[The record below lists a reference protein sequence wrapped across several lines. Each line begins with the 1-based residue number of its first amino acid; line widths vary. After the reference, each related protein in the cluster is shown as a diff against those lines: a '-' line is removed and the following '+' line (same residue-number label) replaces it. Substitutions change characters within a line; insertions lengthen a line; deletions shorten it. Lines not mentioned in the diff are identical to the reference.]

1 MAHCSWHHPR
11 KGVKGLRI
19 RKALPLAAAE
29 RLSMKKFAFATLLSA
44 SFALAA
50 CGSSDSA
57 NEAAS
62 PDNVEM
68 PAEEAVGGIDAAATP
83 AADAAATETG
93 AASDAATAAA
103 STGATPTAAAAT
115 GVPAGDG
122 SPPPAKK

>member
-1 MAHCSWHHPR
+1 
-11 KGVKGLRI
+11 
-19 RKALPLAAAE
+19 
-29 RLSMKKFAFATLLSA
+29 MKKFAFATLLSA

-103 STGATPTAAAAT
+103 STGATPTAAAT

-122 SPPPAKK
+122 PPPPAKK

>member
-1 MAHCSWHHPR
+1 
-11 KGVKGLRI
+11 
-19 RKALPLAAAE
+19 
-29 RLSMKKFAFATLLSA
+29 MKKIAFAALVSA

-68 PAEEAVGGIDAAATP
+68 PAEEAVGGVDAAATP
-83 AADAAATETG
+83 AVDAAATETG
-93 AASDAATAAA
+93 TATDAAASDAA
-103 STGATPTAAAAT
+103 STGATPPAALAT

-122 SPPPAKK
+122 APPPAKK

>member
-1 MAHCSWHHPR
+1 
-11 KGVKGLRI
+11 
-19 RKALPLAAAE
+19 
-29 RLSMKKFAFATLLSA
+29 MKKIAFATLVSA

-83 AADAAATETG
+83 AVDAAATETG
-93 AASDAATAAA
+93 SADAAASDAAT
-103 STGATPTAAAAT
+103 TGATGAPAT

-122 SPPPAKK
+122 APPPPSKQ

>member
-1 MAHCSWHHPR
+1 
-11 KGVKGLRI
+11 
-19 RKALPLAAAE
+19 
-29 RLSMKKFAFATLLSA
+29 MKKFAFATLLSA

-103 STGATPTAAAAT
+103 SAGATPAAAPAT
-115 GVPAGDG
+115 GVPAGEG

>member
-1 MAHCSWHHPR
+1 
-11 KGVKGLRI
+11 
-19 RKALPLAAAE
+19 
-29 RLSMKKFAFATLLSA
+29 MKKIAFAALVSA

-68 PAEEAVGGIDAAATP
+68 PAEEAVGGVDAAATP
-83 AADAAATETG
+83 AVDAAATETG
-93 AASDAATAAA
+93 TATDAAASDAA
-103 STGATPTAAAAT
+103 STGATPPAAPAT

-122 SPPPAKK
+122 PPPPAKK

>member
-1 MAHCSWHHPR
+1 
-11 KGVKGLRI
+11 
-19 RKALPLAAAE
+19 
-29 RLSMKKFAFATLLSA
+29 MKKFAFATLLSA